1 MKWLIKDEIIT
12 FMLDSS
18 PIGFDTLKMVCDH
31 IESSPN
37 AATCFIEKVPL
48 CFVFG
53 NEPTSLNSFL
63 EVGEIIDLCKMK
75 SSIIEY

>member
-12 FMLDSS
+12 FMLDTS
-18 PIGFDTLKMVCDH
+18 PITPETLKTVCNH

-48 CFVFG
+48 SFVFG
-53 NEPTSLNSFL
+53 NEDTSLNNFL
-63 EVGEIIDLCKMK
+63 AVNIRKIFTSGGFR
-75 SSIIEY
+75 